1 MHNSFASEFLR
12 ACYMADDKP
21 LAKKVA
27 ASIKKDLQEQLG
39 YYQSLGDENIS
50 NEQLALLANSI
61 LQGKGGE
68 LPARQASF
76 AYDIIS
82 SWQLLQQLEG
92 WEKSL

>member
-1 MHNSFASEFLR
+1 
-12 ACYMADDKP
+12 MAEDLP

-27 ASIKKDLQEQLG
+27 ASIESDLQQQLS
-39 YYQSLGDENIS
+39 YYQSLGEENMS
-50 NEQLALLANSI
+50 NEQLAMLANAV

-68 LPARQASF
+68 LTGRQASF